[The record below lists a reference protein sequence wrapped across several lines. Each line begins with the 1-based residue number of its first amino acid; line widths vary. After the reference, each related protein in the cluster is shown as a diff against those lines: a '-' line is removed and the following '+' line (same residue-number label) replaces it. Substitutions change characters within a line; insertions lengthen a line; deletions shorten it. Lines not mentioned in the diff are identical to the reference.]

1 MSYPTHN
8 QLVWSILTVLTRLV
22 VTTLP
27 MVAVVGTAAVGKSYV
42 AGGLI
47 SGGYAAGEAAGAV
60 FLTHRLT
67 QGAIHRQLRLI
78 CWASAVLL
86 IAAGVILW
94 LAPDWWLF
102 SAVSILVLGFISSPT
117 PGVLRSSATQSSTSS
132 QRILATD
139 NVINQ
144 TCWVLG
150 PIVGVMMVH
159 HLSTFIAYL
168 SLASLMLLSSLL
180 LSVAVPSSYRHQTG
194 KEGRVDFRPIAVPIV
209 ASGVIM
215 AVTAAFDTLVPS
227 LLHQWFGSDEKTSFV
242 LAILALG
249 SVLASTLFGIK
260 KKWSRPETFAMVSTL
275 FMIALLGIVGSLPSY
290 FSLLAIA
297 ALIGVVQAPSMVLR
311 QVIVSN
317 SVSDK
322 RKAAAFSF
330 LYAAGGVGY
339 SLSAAVTPWSAQA
352 FSAQSA
358 SVIIAALCL
367 AALWGAA
374 RIQRSS
380 DKDDAL

>member
-102 SAVSILVLGFISSPT
+102 SAVSILVLGFISSPI

-352 FSAQSA
+352 FFAQSA

>member
-1 MSYPTHN
+1 MRSPTSN
-8 QLVWSILTVLTRLV
+8 QLAWSILTVLTRLV

-42 AGGLI
+42 AGGFI
-47 SGGYAAGEAAGAV
+47 SGGYAAGEAAGAI
-60 FLTHRLT
+60 FLTHRLAQT
-67 QGAIHRQLRLI
+67 SIKRQLRTI

-86 IAAGVILW
+86 IAAGSILW
-94 LAPDWWLF
+94 LLPDLWVF
-102 SAVSILVLGFISSPT
+102 SAVSILVLGFISSPI
-117 PGVLRSSATQSSTSS
+117 PGVLRSSATQCSTSS
-132 QRILATD
+132 QRILAAD

-150 PIVGVMMVH
+150 PIIGVVIVH
-159 HLSTFIAYL
+159 RLNTLISYA
-168 SLASLMLLSSLL
+168 SLALLMLLSSVL
-180 LSVAVPSSYRHQTG
+180 LSVAIPSSYRHQAG
-194 KEGRVDFRPIAVPIV
+194 EEGRVDFRPIAVPIV

-215 AVTAAFDTLVPS
+215 AVTAAFDTLTPS
-227 LLHQWFGSDEKTSFV
+227 LLNQWFGSDEKTSFV
-242 LAILALG
+242 LALLAFG
-249 SVLASTLFGIK
+249 SVLASAVFGIK
-260 KKWSRPETFAMVSTL
+260 KKWSRPKTLAMVSTL

-339 SLSAAVTPWSAQA
+339 SVSAAVTPWSAQA

-358 SVIIAALCL
+358 SVIIAALCI

>member
-1 MSYPTHN
+1 
-8 QLVWSILTVLTRLV
+8 
-22 VTTLP
+22 
-27 MVAVVGTAAVGKSYV
+27 
-42 AGGLI
+42 
-47 SGGYAAGEAAGAV
+47 
-60 FLTHRLT
+60 
-67 QGAIHRQLRLI
+67 
-78 CWASAVLL
+78 
-86 IAAGVILW
+86 
-94 LAPDWWLF
+94 
-102 SAVSILVLGFISSPT
+102 
-117 PGVLRSSATQSSTSS
+117 
-132 QRILATD
+132 
-139 NVINQ
+139 
-144 TCWVLG
+144 
-150 PIVGVMMVH
+150 MVH

-260 KKWSRPETFAMVSTL
+260 KKWSRPETFAMVSAL

-290 FSLLAIA
+290 SSLLAIA

-322 RKAAAFSF
+322 RKAAAFPF
-330 LYAAGGVGY
+330 
-339 SLSAAVTPWSAQA
+339 
-352 FSAQSA
+352 FMR
-358 SVIIAALCL
+358 L
-367 AALWGAA
+367 AA
-374 RIQRSS
+374 
-380 DKDDAL
+380 

>member
-1 MSYPTHN
+1 MRSPTSN
-8 QLVWSILTVLTRLV
+8 QLAWSILTVLTRLV

-47 SGGYAAGEAAGAV
+47 SGGYAAGEAAGAI
-60 FLTHRLT
+60 FLTHRLAQT
-67 QGAIHRQLRLI
+67 SIKRQLRTI

-102 SAVSILVLGFISSPT
+102 SAVSILVLGFISSPI

-150 PIVGVMMVH
+150 PIIGVMMVH

-297 ALIGVVQAPSMVLR
+297 ALIGVFQAPSIVLR

-339 SLSAAVTPWSAQA
+339 SVSAAVTPWSAQA

-358 SVIIAALCL
+358 SVIIAALCI

>member
-1 MSYPTHN
+1 MRSPTSN
-8 QLVWSILTVLTRLV
+8 QLTWSILTVLTRLV

-42 AGGLI
+42 AGGFI
-47 SGGYAAGEAAGAV
+47 SGGYAAGEAAGAI
-60 FLTHRLT
+60 FLTHRLAQT
-67 QGAIHRQLRLI
+67 SIKRQLRTI

-86 IAAGVILW
+86 IAAGSILW
-94 LAPDWWLF
+94 LLPDLWVF
-102 SAVSILVLGFISSPT
+102 SAVSILVLGFISSPI
-117 PGVLRSSATQSSTSS
+117 PGVLRSSATQCSTSS
-132 QRILATD
+132 QRILAAD

-150 PIVGVMMVH
+150 PIIGVVIVH
-159 HLSTFIAYL
+159 RLNTLISYA
-168 SLASLMLLSSLL
+168 SLALLMLLSSVL
-180 LSVAVPSSYRHQTG
+180 LSVAIPSSYRHQAG
-194 KEGRVDFRPIAVPIV
+194 EEGRVDFRPIAVPIV

-215 AVTAAFDTLVPS
+215 AVTAAFDTLTPS
-227 LLHQWFGSDEKTSFV
+227 LLNQWFGSDEKTSFV
-242 LAILALG
+242 LALLAFG
-249 SVLASTLFGIK
+249 SVLASAVFGIK
-260 KKWSRPETFAMVSTL
+260 KKWSRPKTLAMVSTL

-339 SLSAAVTPWSAQA
+339 SVSAAVTPWSAQA

-358 SVIIAALCL
+358 SVIIAALCI